1 MKTIKEELDSAIQDY
16 GYFNRFSDPNKLAGR
31 SSDMIRYMA
40 VQPKPGK
47 KEQLRAAAAR
57 MNILLEEEML
67 KMPDGTAKEEVL
79 TFNPMYQ
86 PELYNMVREIVKGRE
101 RK

>member
-16 GYFNRFSDPNKLAGR
+16 GYIKKFPDGALAGR
-31 SSDMIRYMA
+31 SSNMVEYMV

-57 MNILLEEEML
+57 MNILLNDDKL
-67 KMPDGTAKEEVL
+67 KMPGGTDKEEVL
-79 TFNPMYQ
+79 TFQPMYQ
-86 PELYNMVREIVKGRE
+86 PELYNMVREIVKGR
-101 RK
+101 RGK